1 LVKTARSQKILGL
14 DQVLANGVFVMRFA
28 TPPRKSYPS
37 DLTDEQWSLL
47 EPLLPTDVE
56 GLGRPREVD
65 FREVINAILYL
76 NRSGCQWDMLPHDLP
91 PKSTVYDYFA
101 EWRDDGTWQRLLD
114 ALRIQV
120 RVAAGREPTPSA
132 ASVDSQSVKTTARG
146 GERGYDGAKKITGRK
161 RHIFVDTL
169 GLLLA
174 VTVTAASVDD
184 AAAVPA
190 LFAKIDPAAMPRL
203 TKAWAD
209 SKYHNH
215 DLYKWIKRERSE
227 WDLEIVS
234 RPPGAKGFLLL
245 AKRWVAERTFSW
257 NDRCRRHSKD
267 YERRTDSSEAMV
279 KVSAIGLMLRRL
291 APTNYASRFNYSL
304 AA

>member
-1 LVKTARSQKILGL
+1 
-14 DQVLANGVFVMRFA
+14 MRFP
-28 TPPRKSYPS
+28 TPPRSSYPS
-37 DLTDEQWSLL
+37 DLTDEQWPLL
-47 EPLLPTDVE
+47 ELMLPLEVT

-101 EWRDDGTWQRLLD
+101 KWRDDGTWQRMMD
-114 ALRIQV
+114 ALRVQA

-132 ASVDSQSVKTTARG
+132 ASVDSQSVKTTAIG
-146 GERGYDGAKKITGRK
+146 GERGYDGGKKVTGRK
-161 RHIFVDTL
+161 RHVFVDTL

-184 AAAVPA
+184 AAAVPR
-190 LFAKIDPAAMPRL
+190 LFTQVVPESVPRL

-215 DLYKWIKRERSE
+215 QLNQWMETERPA
-227 WDLEIVS
+227 WNLEVVS
-234 RPPGAKGFLLL
+234 RPRGAKGFVLLP
-245 AKRWVAERTFSW
+245 KRWVAERTFSW

-279 KVSAIGLMLRRL
+279 KISAISLMLRRL
-291 APTNYASRFNYSL
+291 APSNNVPKFNYAT

>member
-1 LVKTARSQKILGL
+1 
-14 DQVLANGVFVMRFA
+14 MRFPA
-28 TPPRKSYPS
+28 PPRKSYPS

-47 EPLLPTDVE
+47 ESLLPPEVA
-56 GLGRPREVD
+56 GMGRPREVD

-101 EWRDDGTWQRLLD
+101 QWRDDGTWQQLMD
-114 ALRIQV
+114 ALRV
-120 RVAAGREPTPSA
+120 RVRVTAGREPTPSA
-132 ASVDSQSVKTTARG
+132 ASVDSQSVKTTAVG
-146 GERGYDGAKKITGRK
+146 GPRGYDGGKKVTGRK

-174 VTVTAASVDD
+174 TTVTAASVDD
-184 AAAVPA
+184 AAAVPQ
-190 LFAKIDPAAMPRL
+190 LFTQVVPESTPRL
-203 TKAWAD
+203 TKVWAD
-209 SKYHNH
+209 AKYHNH
-215 DLYKWIKRERSE
+215 ELNKWMGSERPS
-227 WDLEIVS
+227 WNLEVVS
-234 RPPGAKGFLLL
+234 RPRGARGFVLLP
-245 AKRWVAERTFSW
+245 KRWVAERTFSW

-279 KVSAIGLMLRRL
+279 KVSAIGLMARRL
-291 APTNYASRFNYSL
+291 APANNVAPFNYRH

>member
-1 LVKTARSQKILGL
+1 
-14 DQVLANGVFVMRFA
+14 MRFP
-28 TPPRKSYPS
+28 TPPRKSYPT

-47 EPLLPTDVE
+47 EPLVPGE
-56 GLGRPREVD
+56 EAKSGRPREVD

-101 EWRDDGTWQRLLD
+101 KWRDDGTWQRVMD
-114 ALRIQV
+114 ALRVQV
-120 RVAAGREPTPSA
+120 RVAAGRAPTPSA
-132 ASVDSQSVKTTARG
+132 ASVDSQSVKTTAVG
-146 GERGYDGAKKITGRK
+146 GERGYDGGKKVSGRT
-161 RHIFVDTL
+161 RHVFVDTL

-174 VTVTAASVDD
+174 VSVTAASVDD
-184 AAAVPA
+184 AAGVPP
-190 LFAKIDPAAMPRL
+190 LFAQVTPADVPRL
-203 TKAWAD
+203 TKVWAD
-209 SKYHNH
+209 SKYHNYALKDWMKH
-215 DLYKWIKRERSE
+215 QRPL
-227 WDLEIVS
+227 WDLEVVS
-234 RPPGAKGFLLL
+234 RPQGAKGFVLL

-279 KVSAIGLMLRRL
+279 KVSAIALMLRRL
-291 APTNYASRFNYSL
+291 APSPTASRFNYSL

>member
-1 LVKTARSQKILGL
+1 
-14 DQVLANGVFVMRFA
+14 MRFP
-28 TPPRKSYPS
+28 TPPRRAYPS
-37 DLTDEQWSLL
+37 DLTDEQWLLL
-47 EPLLPTDVE
+47 EPLVPSEEAKT
-56 GLGRPREVD
+56 GRPREVD
-65 FREVINAILYL
+65 SREVINAILYL

-101 EWRDDGTWQRLLD
+101 KWRDDGTWQRMMD
-114 ALRIQV
+114 QLRTQV

-132 ASVDSQSVKTTARG
+132 ASVDSQSVKTTATG
-146 GERGYDGAKKITGRK
+146 GERGYDGGKKVTGRK
-161 RHIFVDTL
+161 RHVFVDTL

-184 AAAVPA
+184 AAGVPPLFTQVA
-190 LFAKIDPAAMPRL
+190 LEDVPRL
-203 TKAWAD
+203 EKVWAD
-209 SKYHNH
+209 SKYHNYALK
-215 DLYKWIKRERSE
+215 DWMQQERPE

-234 RPPGAKGFLLL
+234 RPQGAQGFVLL

-291 APTNYASRFNYSL
+291 APSPTASRFSYSL

>member
-1 LVKTARSQKILGL
+1 
-14 DQVLANGVFVMRFA
+14 M
-28 TPPRKSYPS
+28 
-37 DLTDEQWSLL
+37 L
-47 EPLLPTDVE
+47 EPLLPAEIE

-91 PKSTVYDYFA
+91 PKSTVYGYFTQ
-101 EWRDDGTWQRLLD
+101 WRDDGTWQGMMD
-114 ALRIQV
+114 TLRTEV
-120 RVAAGREPTPSA
+120 RTAAGREATPSA
-132 ASVDSQSVKTTARG
+132 ASVDSQSVKTTAVG
-146 GERGYDGAKKITGRK
+146 GERGYDGGKKVTGRK

-184 AAAVPA
+184 AAAVPP
-190 LFAKIDPAAMPRL
+190 LFTQVTPNTIPRL
-203 TKAWAD
+203 TKVWAD

-215 DLYKWIKRERSE
+215 KLNQWMKTERPL

-234 RPPGAKGFLLL
+234 RQQGVKGFVLL
-245 AKRWVAERTFSW
+245 AKRWVVERTFSW
-257 NDRCRRHSKD
+257 HDRCRRHSKD

-279 KVSAIGLMLRRL
+279 KVSAIGLMVRRL
-291 APTNYASRFNYSL
+291 APANNRPRFNYDR
-304 AA
+304 AT

>member
-1 LVKTARSQKILGL
+1 
-14 DQVLANGVFVMRFA
+14 MRFP

-47 EPLLPTDVE
+47 AALLPPEVE
-56 GLGRPREVD
+56 SLGRPREVD

-91 PKSTVYDYFA
+91 PKSTTYDYFA
-101 EWRDDGTWQRLLD
+101 KWRDDGTWQRMMD
-114 ALRIQV
+114 ALRAQV
-120 RVAAGREPTPSA
+120 RVAAGREATPSA
-132 ASVDSQSVKTTARG
+132 GSVDSQSVKTTATG
-146 GERGYDGAKKITGRK
+146 GERGYDGAKKVTGRK
-161 RHIFVDTL
+161 RHVFVDTL
-169 GLLLA
+169 GLLLV

-184 AAAVPA
+184 AAAVPR
-190 LFAKIDPAAMPRL
+190 LFAQVAPEAVPRL
-203 TKAWAD
+203 TKVWAD

-215 DLYKWIKRERSE
+215 ELSKWTRKERPT
-227 WDLEIVS
+227 WDLEVVS
-234 RPPGAKGFLLL
+234 RPAGAKGFVLLP
-245 AKRWVAERTFSW
+245 KRWVVERTFSW

-267 YERRTDSSEAMV
+267 YERRTDSSEAMI

-291 APTNYASRFNYSL
+291 APANNVPKFNYAL

>member
-1 LVKTARSQKILGL
+1 
-14 DQVLANGVFVMRFA
+14 MRFPP
-28 TPPRKSYPS
+28 PPRQSYPS
-37 DLTDEQWSLL
+37 DLADEQWSLL
-47 EPLLPTDVE
+47 EPLLPAEVE

-101 EWRDDGTWQRLLD
+101 KWRDDGTWQRLMD
-114 ALRIQV
+114 ALRVQV

-132 ASVDSQSVKTTARG
+132 ASVDSQSAKTTAVG
-146 GERGYDGAKKITGRK
+146 GARGYDGAKKLTGRK
-161 RHIFVDTL
+161 RHVFVDTL

-184 AAAVPA
+184 AAAVPQLLA
-190 LFAKIDPAAMPRL
+190 QVAPESVPRL
-203 TKAWAD
+203 RKAWAD
-209 SKYHNH
+209 SKYRNH
-215 DLYKWIKRERSE
+215 QLSQWMHKERPG
-227 WDLEIVS
+227 WDLEVVS
-234 RPPGAKGFLLL
+234 RPPGAQGFVLLP
-245 AKRWVAERTFSW
+245 KRWVVERTFSW

-267 YERRTDSSEAMV
+267 YERRTDSSEAMI

-291 APTNYASRFNYSL
+291 APANNVSAFNYAT

>member
-1 LVKTARSQKILGL
+1 
-14 DQVLANGVFVMRFA
+14 MRFP

-37 DLTDEQWSLL
+37 DLTDEQWLLL
-47 EPLLPTDVE
+47 EPLLPSEEAKT
-56 GLGRPREVD
+56 GRPREVD
-65 FREVINAILYL
+65 YREVINAILYL

-91 PKSTVYDYFA
+91 PKSTVYDYFVK
-101 EWRDDGTWQRLLD
+101 WRDNETWDRMLD
-114 ALRIQV
+114 QLRTQV

-132 ASVDSQSVKTTARG
+132 ASVDSQSVKTTATG
-146 GERGYDGAKKITGRK
+146 GERGYDGGKKVTGRK

-174 VTVTAASVDD
+174 VSVTAASVDD
-184 AAAVPA
+184 AAGVPP
-190 LFAKIDPAAMPRL
+190 LFAKVAPEQVPRL
-203 TKAWAD
+203 VKVWAD

-215 DLYKWIKRERSE
+215 ALKDWMKQERPM
-227 WDLEIVS
+227 WDLEVVS
-234 RPPGAKGFLLL
+234 RPPGAKGFVLL
-245 AKRWVAERTFSW
+245 AKRWVAERTLSW

-279 KVSAIGLMLRRL
+279 KVTAIGLMLRRL
-291 APTNYASRFNYSL
+291 APSPTAKRFRYSL

>member
-1 LVKTARSQKILGL
+1 V
-14 DQVLANGVFVMRFA
+14 
-28 TPPRKSYPS
+28 
-37 DLTDEQWSLL
+37 
-47 EPLLPTDVE
+47 EPLLPREVE

-101 EWRDDGTWQRLLD
+101 KWRDDGTWQRMMD
-114 ALRIQV
+114 ALRAQV
-120 RVAAGREPTPSA
+120 RVAAGREPTPCA
-132 ASVDSQSVKTTARG
+132 ASVDSQSVKTTATG
-146 GERGYDGAKKITGRK
+146 GERGYDGAKKVTGRK
-161 RHIFVDTL
+161 RHVFVDTL

-184 AAAVPA
+184 AAAVPR
-190 LFAKIDPAAMPRL
+190 LFAQVAPENMPRL

-215 DLYKWIKRERSE
+215 QLGQWMRKERPT
-227 WDLEIVS
+227 WDLEVVS
-234 RPPGAKGFLLL
+234 RPAGAKGFVLLP
-245 AKRWVAERTFSW
+245 KRWVVERTFSW

-267 YERRTDSSEAMV
+267 YERRTDSSEAMI
-279 KVSAIGLMLRRL
+279 KISAIGLMLRRL
-291 APTNYASRFNYSL
+291 EPANNVTKFNYAL

>member
-1 LVKTARSQKILGL
+1 MPA
-14 DQVLANGVFVMRFA
+14 
-28 TPPRKSYPS
+28 RKSYPS
-37 DLTDEQWSLL
+37 DLTDEQWALL
-47 EPLLPTDVE
+47 EPLLPSEVE

-65 FREVINAILYL
+65 FRDVINAILYL

-91 PKSTVYDYFA
+91 AKSTVYDYFA
-101 EWRDDGTWQRLLD
+101 QWRNDGTWQRMMD
-114 ALRIQV
+114 ALRVQV

-132 ASVDSQSVKTTARG
+132 ASIDSQSVKTTATG
-146 GERGYDGAKKITGRK
+146 GVRGYDGGKKVTGRK

-184 AAAVPA
+184 AAAVPQ
-190 LFAKIDPAAMPRL
+190 LFAQVVPETVPRL
-203 TKAWAD
+203 TKVWAD

-215 DLYKWIKRERSE
+215 ALNKWMVQERPT
-227 WDLEIVS
+227 WNLEVVS
-234 RPPGAKGFLLL
+234 RPPGAKGFVLLP
-245 AKRWVAERTFSW
+245 KRWVVERTFGW

-279 KVSAIGLMLRRL
+279 KISSIGIMLRRL
-291 APTNYASRFNYSL
+291 APANNVSRFNYSL

>member
-1 LVKTARSQKILGL
+1 
-14 DQVLANGVFVMRFA
+14 MRFP

-37 DLTDEQWSLL
+37 DLTDEQWALL
-47 EPLLPTDVE
+47 EPLVPHEEAKT
-56 GLGRPREVD
+56 GRPREVD
-65 FREVINAILYL
+65 YREVINAILYL

-101 EWRDDGTWQRLLD
+101 KWRDNGTWQRMMD
-114 ALRIQV
+114 ELRTQV

-132 ASVDSQSVKTTARG
+132 ASVDSQSVKTTATG
-146 GERGYDGAKKITGRK
+146 GERGYDGGKKVTGRK
-161 RHIFVDTL
+161 RHVFVDTL

-174 VTVTAASVDD
+174 VSVTAASVDD
-184 AAAVPA
+184 ATGAGP
-190 LFAKIDPAAMPRL
+190 LFVQVTPEQVPRL
-203 TKAWAD
+203 SKVWAD
-209 SKYHNH
+209 SKYHNYALK
-215 DLYKWIKRERSE
+215 DWMKQERPM

-234 RPPGAKGFLLL
+234 RPQGAKGFVLL

-279 KVSAIGLMLRRL
+279 KVSAIALMLRRL
-291 APTNYASRFNYSL
+291 APSPTAIRFNYSL